1 MRLGRPVWRIGKK
14 VRAPSHLVGVDLG
27 GSAIKAV
34 YLRREGRGV
43 ALGGVATRPREES
56 GAPLTADDVRA
67 VLEPFHARGV
77 GVRCA
82 TSCGKLMIR
91 YLDMPK
97 VEPAKLLT
105 TVQLNRKRYVP
116 AQYAGFRI
124 SAAIVGEDG
133 DGEGAAAT
141 MRVVVG
147 GADPEQVQ
155 SIYGAITEAGYAAE
169 SLELAPIAVVNAFQH
184 EHPEA
189 YGNEAFAI
197 ADFGQARTFVTVVHS
212 GEVRLTRQVDFG
224 GETLTRELAR
234 RLGFERDA
242 AEELKIQTD
251 AELERILDPA
261 IQGLCR
267 ELRASLQYVELHGG
281 VRVEHV
287 QATGGCAASTRF
299 RETLERHLGLPVR
312 RWDPA
317 APLRKGEGDA
327 AEDGMRLGCALGA
340 AIGGMTG
347 CR

>member
-1 MRLGRPVWRIGKK
+1 MRLGRPVWTRKK

-27 GSAIKAV
+27 ESALKAV
-34 YLRREGRGV
+34 HLRRDGKGVVLEGV
-43 ALGGVATRPREES
+43 VTRPREGQG
-56 GAPLTADDVRA
+56 GALTADEVRL
-67 VLEPFHARGV
+67 VLEPLRARGT

-97 VEPAKLLT
+97 VPSAKLLS

-124 SAAIVGEDG
+124 SAAAVGGEN
-133 DGEGAAAT
+133 GEGAAAT
-141 MRVVVG
+141 MRVVVA

-155 SIYGAITEAGYAAE
+155 SIYDVIAEAGYVPE
-169 SLELAPIAVVNAFQH
+169 SMELAPLALANAFEH
-184 EHPEA
+184 EHPDVF
-189 YGNEAFAI
+189 GKEAFAI
-197 ADFGQARTFVTVVHS
+197 ADFGQARTFVTIVHS
-212 GEVRLTRQVDFG
+212 GEVQLTRQVDFG
-224 GETLTRELAR
+224 GETLTRELGR

-242 AEELKIQTD
+242 AEELKLHTE

-261 IQGLCR
+261 VQGLCR

-287 QATGGCAASTRF
+287 QATGGCAASAPF
-299 RETLERHLGLPVR
+299 RESLARHLGLPVS

-317 APLRKGEGDA
+317 APLRPGQGAAGD
-327 AEDGMRLGCALGA
+327 DGMRLGCAVGA
-340 AIGGMTG
+340 ALGGMTG